1 MCPPCLS
8 GSHDHSWSFP
18 LSGWMGSMVM
28 EDWVYS
34 GGRGWTPSPSSGNG
48 PLSPVLTPWKWCCLK
63 QSTTRVCLNEISQLL
78 AVDSREGAR
87 QPCEG
92 VLCLL
97 LSGPRV
103 LPPGPRS
110 SQGAL
115 QAAAHHSGAS
125 VSSPAF
131 PPFCWCFLSSAGSPQ
146 TSGGSKN
153 VRPLRE
159 RAAPQRV

>member
-1 MCPPCLS
+1 MWRSPALGAGDGHHLPPQEMGHSALS
-8 GSHDHSWSFP
+8 LLLGYGEMRLQAW
-18 LSGWMGSMVM
+18 
-28 EDWVYS
+28 
-34 GGRGWTPSPSSGNG
+34 
-48 PLSPVLTPWKWCCLK
+48 TPWKWCCLK
-63 QSTTRVCLNEISQLL
+63 QSTTQVCLNEISQLL